1 MALAGTLAHCLTD
14 RHSPYDLLH
23 HPYTLSSMATAE
35 AAHVPGD
42 RLAKTLLLEDSQGYV
57 AAVIPA
63 SHHLQIAALCEQTGR
78 SRSASARRRDPRGV
92 QGLRTRR
99 DPPVA
104 MAYGMRTYMDD
115 TLLKHPDVYFE
126 SGNHQGPGAHEH
138 GCLPR
143 PDGRGRDQAFRAP
156 HDVGATTPLRQPHR
170 AATNRH
176 GGRWAGARR
185 RPLLQADA

>member
-78 SRSASARRRDPRGV
+78 DLVLAHEDEIREVFKDCELGAI
-92 QGLRTRR
+92 
-99 DPPVA
+99 PPVA

-126 SGNHQGPGAHEH
+126 SGNHQDLVHMSM
-138 GCLPR
+138 
-143 PDGRGRDQAFRAP
+143 DAFLDLMGEAEIG
-156 HDVGATTPLRQPHR
+156 HF
-170 AATNRH
+170 
-176 GGRWAGARR
+176 ARR
-185 RPLLQADA
+185 MM